1 MTNQPENNDTNPAT
15 SPATS
20 PAKPRRSRAFRYA
33 LIGGIALAGIAG
45 INVAI
50 SGGFSPGWGKDSR
63 MHSMMG
69 DRMAGMGLDFAEWRV
84 TRALTDAGTADETAQ
99 EVATIMRGAAD
110 DILPLVMEM
119 RGTRDEAIRILT
131 APEIDREAAE
141 ELRRTRIENID
152 EASQRALTGLL
163 DAAEKLTVAE
173 REKLI
178 DNLAEAR
185 HRRRW

>member
-1 MTNQPENNDTNPAT
+1 MTDQPENNTPASST
-15 SPATS
+15 T
-20 PAKPRRSRAFRYA
+20 PAKPAKSRAWRYA
-33 LIGGIALAGIAG
+33 VIGGVAIAAIAG

-50 SGGFSPGWGKDSR
+50 SGSASPGGGKESR

-84 TRALTDAGTADETAQ
+84 TRALTDAGTADETSK
-99 EVATIMRGAAD
+99 EVAAIMREAAD
-110 DILPLVMEM
+110 DVLPIMLEM

-131 APEIDREAAE
+131 AETIDREAAE
-141 ELRRTRIENID
+141 ALRRTRIENID
-152 EASQRALTGLL
+152 QASQRALTGLL

>member
-1 MTNQPENNDTNPAT
+1 MTNQPENNDTTPAAA
-15 SPATS
+15 PV
-20 PAKPRRSRAFRYA
+20 KPRKSRAFRYA
-33 LIGGIALAGIAG
+33 LIGGIAIAGIAG

-50 SGGFSPGWGKDSR
+50 SQNGAPGWHKESR

-69 DRMAGMGLDFAEWRV
+69 GRMAGMGLDFAEWRV
-84 TRALTDAGTADETAQ
+84 GRALTEAGTTSETAQ
-99 EVATIMRGAAD
+99 EVAAIMRGAAD
-110 DILPLVMEM
+110 EVLPLMLEM
-119 RGTRDEAIRILT
+119 RGTREEAIRILT

-152 EASQRALTGLL
+152 EASQRMLTGLL
-163 DAAEKLTVAE
+163 DAAEKLSVEE

-178 DNLAEAR
+178 DKLAEAR

>member
-1 MTNQPENNDTNPAT
+1 MTNQPENNDTTPAT
-15 SPATS
+15 TS
-20 PAKPRRSRAFRYA
+20 AQPRKSRALRYA
-33 LIGGIALAGIAG
+33 LIGGIALAGVAG

-50 SGGFSPGWGKDSR
+50 SQSASPGWGKDSR

-84 TRALTDAGTADETAQ
+84 TRALTEAGTADDTAQ
-99 EVATIMRGAAD
+99 EVATIMRGAAA
-110 DILPLVMEM
+110 DILPLMLEM
-119 RGTRDEAIRILT
+119 RGTRDEAIRILI

-141 ELRRTRIENID
+141 ELRRTRIANID
-152 EASQRALTGLL
+152 EVSQRALSGLL
-163 DAAEKLTVAE
+163 DAAEKLSVEE

-178 DNLAEAR
+178 DKLAEAR

>member
-1 MTNQPENNDTNPAT
+1 MTNQPENNDTTPAAPT
-15 SPATS
+15 PPAR
-20 PAKPRRSRAFRYA
+20 PRRSRAFRYA

-45 INVAI
+45 VNVAI
-50 SGGFSPGWGKDSR
+50 SGSASPGWGKESR
-63 MHSMMG
+63 MHAMMG
-69 DRMAGMGLDFAEWRV
+69 DRMAGMGLDFVEWRV
-84 TRALTDAGTADETAQ
+84 GRALTDAGTADETAQ
-99 EVATIMRGAAD
+99 EVAVIVREAAD
-110 DILPLVMEM
+110 DILPVMMEM

-141 ELRRTRIENID
+141 ELRRTRIEAID

-173 REKLI
+173 RETLI
-178 DNLAEAR
+178 DNLAQAR

>member
-1 MTNQPENNDTNPAT
+1 MTDQPENNTPASSTTPAT
-15 SPATS
+15 K
-20 PAKPRRSRAFRYA
+20 PAKSRAWRYA
-33 LIGGIALAGIAG
+33 VIGGVAIAAIAG
-45 INVAI
+45 VNVAV
-50 SGGFSPGWGKDSR
+50 SGSASHGWGKDSR

-84 TRALTDAGTADETAQ
+84 TRALTEAGTGDETSK
-99 EVATIMRGAAD
+99 EVAAIMREAAD
-110 DILPLVMEM
+110 DILPVMMEM

-152 EASQRALTGLL
+152 QASQRALAGLL